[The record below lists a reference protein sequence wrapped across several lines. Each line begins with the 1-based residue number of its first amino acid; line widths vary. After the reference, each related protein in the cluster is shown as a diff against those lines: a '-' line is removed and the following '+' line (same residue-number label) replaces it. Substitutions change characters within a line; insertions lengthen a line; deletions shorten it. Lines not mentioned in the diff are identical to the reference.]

1 MPFRIK
7 AMEVE
12 SNSPKSTKDKVEIFR
27 TKKKRKETT
36 RSPKDGMRITFRD
49 FGFKSTDQ
57 LNEIKKQSKSNN
69 KNVQRMNV
77 IKSLQLDM
85 YKSAKYG
92 LKSGNHNEMMRNRYQ
107 CKFRNCKYSFF

>member
-1 MPFRIK
+1 MGISVEIIIVWQCFFFLQTCTMPFRIK

-12 SNSPKSTKDKVEIFR
+12 SNSPKSTKDKVEFFR

-36 RSPKDGMRITFRD
+36 RSLKDGMRITFRD

-69 KNVQRMNV
+69 KNIQWMNV
-77 IKSLQLDM
+77 IKSL
-85 YKSAKYG
+85 
-92 LKSGNHNEMMRNRYQ
+92 
-107 CKFRNCKYSFF
+107 

>member
-1 MPFRIK
+1 
-7 AMEVE
+7 
-12 SNSPKSTKDKVEIFR
+12 
-27 TKKKRKETT
+27 
-36 RSPKDGMRITFRD
+36 MRITFRD

-85 YKSAKYG
+85 YKSAKLSPKFEKYY
-92 LKSGNHNEMMRNRYQ
+92 LVDELVILSRN
-107 CKFRNCKYSFF
+107 